1 MGKYIKIGITV
12 IVVIILVY
20 SFRGSSGFDF
30 EKYKTELNQY
40 RDERDRFMQFNRES
54 PLPEEAKAD
63 FKGLNYFPP
72 DSSFRFI
79 AKLKPIDNPK
89 TISLNMT
96 TGAPE
101 QYKETGY
108 ASFSRNN
115 QIVNLL
121 VMKSLET
128 GDLFLPFF
136 DQTNGVATYG
146 GGRYLDPEMLSG
158 KRILLDFNYAYN
170 PFCAF
175 AESYACPIPPLQN
188 KIPFAVE
195 AGEKMWGK

>member
-1 MGKYIKIGITV
+1 MGKYIKIGIG
-12 IVVIILVY
+12 ILVVIILIY
-20 SFRGSSGFDF
+20 SFRGSNSFNY
-30 EKYKTELNQY
+30 EKYKTALAQY
-40 RDERDRFMQFNRES
+40 REERDRFMQFNQES
-54 PLPEEAKAD
+54 PLPEKAKAD
-63 FKGLNYFPP
+63 FTGLNYFDA
-72 DSSFRFI
+72 DSSYRI
-79 AKLKPIDNPK
+79 KASIKPIENPK
-89 TISLNMT
+89 TITLSMT
-96 TGAPE
+96 AGAPE
-101 QYKETGY
+101 QYKEVGY
-108 ASFSRNN
+108 ANFSRNN

-121 VMKSLET
+121 VMRSMET

-136 DQTNGVATYG
+136 DQTNGTITYG

-158 KRILLDFNYAYN
+158 NNILLDFNYAYN